1 MKKLQ
6 RLELLKDFVQ
16 EAIDRGAT
24 SVEAI
29 HQYIAD
35 LPFEALE
42 VTGLLRRD
50 DSTLRSRHQQTIG
63 MVYGA
68 IRRINRE
75 IGQLISDQFENVE
88 EAKEVETLIARPP
101 SAEVRATQRPAPKPA
116 AAPTPAPSKAAPKTA
131 TVKTAVAKKAVAK
144 KPAAKKAPAKKSAA
158 KKTPAKK
165 AAAKKA

>member
-1 MKKLQ
+1 MPAMKKLQ

-16 EAIDRGAT
+16 EAVDRGAT

-50 DSTLRSRHQQTIG
+50 DSRLRSRHQQTIG

-101 SAEVRATQRPAPKPA
+101 SAEVRATQRPVA
-116 AAPTPAPSKAAPKTA
+116 KAAPKPTPAKPAPKQAVVKKPAAKKAA
-131 TVKTAVAKKAVAK
+131 TKKVATKKAVAK
-144 KPAAKKAPAKKSAA
+144 KP
-158 KKTPAKK
+158 PAKK
-165 AAAKKA
+165 AAKRA